1 MSVTASI
8 EPNIDGCAVVVLA
21 GRITLGS
28 SLSLVES
35 QIRSLINSDV
45 HKLVFDLTEVDFVD
59 SAGLGMLV
67 YTYGSLCA
75 KGGALRLCGV
85 APRILSLL
93 ELTKT
98 NTLLAVDSTREES
111 LAALR
116 A

>member
-8 EPNIDGCAVVVLA
+8 EQKDGCALVVFD

-28 SLSLVES
+28 SLSLVQA
-35 QIRSLINSDV
+35 QIRSLISGGV
-45 HKLVFDLTEVDFVD
+45 HKLVFDLTGVELID

-67 YTYGSLCA
+67 YTYGSLAA
-75 KGGALRLCGV
+75 KGGTLRLCGV
-85 APRILSLL
+85 APRVLSLL

-98 NTLLAVDSTREES
+98 NTLLAVDAARDES

-116 A
+116 R